1 MIVWYTFQKVI
12 VYDLG
17 GEQEWKKGDL
27 LVQVK
32 DNDGLD
38 CHTIV
43 AVKWNEWIWDA
54 LKEEFTG
61 LADWLQV
68 REEEKSTFFFSLS
81 NWVIGDT
88 SKRKDGSLGGLI
100 RYFFFPVVEVYQPP
114 RLFS

>member
-1 MIVWYTFQKVI
+1 MIVWYTFQEVI

-68 REEEKSTFFFSLS
+68 REEAKSTFFFFEQL
-81 NWVIGDT
+81 GDWW
-88 SKRKDGSLGGLI
+88 
-100 RYFFFPVVEVYQPP
+100 YQEKE
-114 RLFS
+114 RWEFGRID